1 MREAKTEGKI
11 KGAARMHSPSQ
22 SARGLRAA
30 PRWQCWVLRGHAMP
44 HRADFC
50 HVLPWICCAMP
61 CWILCH
67 GFA

>member
-1 MREAKTEGKI
+1 MREAETEGKI
-11 KGAARMHSPSQ
+11 KGAARMRSPSQ

-30 PRWQCWVLRGHAMP
+30 PRWQRWVLRGHAMP

-50 HVLPWICCAMP
+50 RVPPWICCAMP
-61 CWILCH
+61 CWSLCH